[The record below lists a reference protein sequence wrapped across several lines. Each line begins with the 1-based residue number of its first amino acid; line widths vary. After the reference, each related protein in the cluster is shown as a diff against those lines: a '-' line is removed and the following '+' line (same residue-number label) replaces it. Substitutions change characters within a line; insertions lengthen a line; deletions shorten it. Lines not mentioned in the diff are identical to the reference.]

1 MVVSESLSIT
11 ASDSSEAG
19 DASES
24 RVVNITGRGSDI
36 SFIINEDAP
45 IDKVAQELAKQ
56 LSERQGALFSKGGV
70 SINSGR
76 RSLTAKEKA
85 VIRKVFE
92 ENSGLK
98 VSHFIST
105 IGDYVIESEEYP
117 GEPPRQ
123 QPWRFLTRRGAAAGG
138 DASNSILTDLTRG
151 NRRNNTHAMLIQS
164 TFRSGESVHH
174 YGDVVVLGD
183 ANPGS
188 EIKADGDIV
197 VMGALKG
204 LAHAGAS
211 GDNKAAIIAF
221 EIVSPRIR
229 IGNCEAVLSSNVNN
243 RKGRKR
249 GRGADVRKT
258 SIAYTR
264 RGAIYV
270 SPFAGRFA
278 RYTKGVPYDG

>member
-11 ASDSSEAG
+11 VSDSSEAG

-24 RVVNITGRGSDI
+24 KAVNITGRGSDI

-56 LSERQGALFSKGGV
+56 LSERQGALFSEGGV
-70 SINSGR
+70 SINSGK

-98 VSHFIST
+98 VSRFIST
-105 IGDYVIESEEYP
+105 IGNYVIESEEYS
-117 GEPPRQ
+117 EETTQR
-123 QPWRFLTRRGAAAGG
+123 QPWRFLTRRPAAESDSPDRVFPG
-138 DASNSILTDLTRG
+138 LTYG
-151 NRRNNTHAMLIQS
+151 NQRNNAHAMLIQS
-164 TFRSGESVHH
+164 TFRSGESIHH

-211 GDNKAAIIAF
+211 GNDKAAIIAF

-229 IGNCEAVLSSNVNN
+229 IGNCEAVLSSAGNN

-249 GRGADVRKT
+249 GRDAEVRRT